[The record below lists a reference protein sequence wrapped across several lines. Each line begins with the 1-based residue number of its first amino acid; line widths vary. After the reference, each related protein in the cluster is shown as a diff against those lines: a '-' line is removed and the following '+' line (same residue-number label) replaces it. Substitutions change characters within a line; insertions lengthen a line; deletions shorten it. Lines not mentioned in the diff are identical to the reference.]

1 MCYESYLDE
10 VPSKFRIVF
19 AKFRMASHQLRI
31 VTGRYGVNRIER
43 NQRLCNM
50 CNSGEIED
58 EYHFLI
64 ICNAYKDIRVKY
76 INKYYYT
83 KPSVMKFIQ

>member
-1 MCYESYLDE
+1 
-10 VPSKFRIVF
+10 
-19 AKFRMASHQLRI
+19 
-31 VTGRYGVNRIER
+31 
-43 NQRLCNM
+43 M

-83 KPSVMKFIQ
+83 KPSVMKFVQLVDSNKTSLVYKTCKFIYEAFEYRKVSINRY